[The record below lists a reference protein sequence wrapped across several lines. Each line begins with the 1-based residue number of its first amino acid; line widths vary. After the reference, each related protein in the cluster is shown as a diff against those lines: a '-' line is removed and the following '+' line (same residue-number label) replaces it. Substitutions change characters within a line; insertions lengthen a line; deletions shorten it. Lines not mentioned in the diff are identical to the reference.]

1 MCVCAQGSS
10 AQVPQS
16 SIYSCT
22 YGAMPFVEIDDLRWS
37 HDKIYDHFKDKVS
50 IYETVVH
57 LVLGHVS
64 VDDIPPLRVVKIG
77 HLIYSLSNRRL
88 YTFKMLKRVKA
99 HFGREADLFVPVV
112 FEELKSGRSF
122 TAKTCGK
129 SVQLS
134 RPITMQFAKHRR
146 GPKRL
151 TTAHLMELTM
161 EPRQPSCA
169 PPPHLLRTAPHSR
182 PPDSEIDEMNGC
194 LEDCMSVEAG
204 ELIRTHLGVG

>member
-1 MCVCAQGSS
+1 MRL
-10 AQVPQS
+10 
-16 SIYSCT
+16 
-22 YGAMPFVEIDDLRWS
+22 VEVDDLRWS
-37 HDKIYDHFKDKVS
+37 HDKTYDQFKDKVS
-50 IYETVVH
+50 IFETVVH

-77 HLIYSLSNRRL
+77 HLIHSLSNRRL
-88 YTFKMLKRVKA
+88 YTFKMLKRIKA
-99 HFGREADLFVPVV
+99 HFGREADLFVSVG

-134 RPITMQFAKHRR
+134 RPITMQSAKHRR

-161 EPRQPSCA
+161 ETKTKVPRQPACA
-169 PPPHLLRTAPHSR
+169 PPPPHFLRTAPHSR

-194 LEDCMSVEAG
+194 SEDCMSVEAG